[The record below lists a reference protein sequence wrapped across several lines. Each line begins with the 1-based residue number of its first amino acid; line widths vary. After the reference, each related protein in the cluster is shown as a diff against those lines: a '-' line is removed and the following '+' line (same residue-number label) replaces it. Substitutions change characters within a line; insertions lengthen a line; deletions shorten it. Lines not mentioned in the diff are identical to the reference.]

1 MSKKLLDQFFK
12 ENILES
18 DTPTAPAL
26 AHFYLALENDP
37 EADEKIRAVMDDAVF
52 DEQPGRQVEVL
63 AERREIETL
72 ATCEQVIRFMRR
84 GTDPMN
90 QHILAKKALAFEE
103 EIVPELARM
112 LKTSMND
119 GFIET
124 AIRVLTKSNKDTAD
138 DLIGIF
144 PDMRYPYAQA
154 MVLVV
159 LGYKADETYIPWFID
174 QYKKLKRLYPDESHC
189 EGAYYALCEMDS
201 RFYPPAGKIRK
212 K

>member
-1 MSKKLLDQFFK
+1 MNKKLLEQFFR
-12 ENILES
+12 EHTIES

-26 AHFYLALENDP
+26 AHFYLSLENDP
-37 EADEKIRAVMDDAVF
+37 DAGEEIRTVMDEAVF
-52 DEQPGRQVEVL
+52 DEQPARQAEVL

-72 ATCEQVIRFMRR
+72 AACEQVIRFMRR

-90 QHILAKKALAFEE
+90 QHILANKALAFEE
-103 EIVPELARM
+103 EIVPQLVRM

-138 DLIGIF
+138 DLIGFF
-144 PDMRYPYAQA
+144 PDMRYPYTQA

-159 LGYKADETYIPWFID
+159 LGFKADETHIPWFID
-174 QYKKLKRLYPDESHC
+174 QYKKLERLYPDESHC
-189 EGAYYALCEMDS
+189 QGAYYALCEMDN
-201 RFYPPAGKIRK
+201 RFYPAAGKGRK
-212 K
+212 R